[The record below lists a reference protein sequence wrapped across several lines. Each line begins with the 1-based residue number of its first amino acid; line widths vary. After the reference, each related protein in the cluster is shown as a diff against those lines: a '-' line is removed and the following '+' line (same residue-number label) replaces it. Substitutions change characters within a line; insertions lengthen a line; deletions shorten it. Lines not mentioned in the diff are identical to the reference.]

1 MLDYSEPVARLID
14 EFKRL
19 PGIGHKSAQRLA
31 FYILRRPKTEID
43 AFVESLR
50 EVKEK
55 IVFCSTCN
63 NLTDVDPCL
72 YCSNPKRDRVTATF
86 QGSRT
91 IQRVLN
97 IEDPTIP
104 DYLTP
109 TAGGEQKSLGEFY
122 HWNTSNLER

>member
-19 PGIGHKSAQRLA
+19 PGVGQKSAQRLA
-31 FYILRRPKTEID
+31 FYVLRRPMAEVE
-43 AFVESLR
+43 AFANALR

-72 YCSNPKRDRVTATF
+72 YCSGHSRDKSVICVVEEPYNLVA
-86 QGSRT
+86 
-91 IQRVLN
+91 
-97 IEDPTIP
+97 IEKTRE
-104 DYLTP
+104 Y
-109 TAGGEQKSLGEFY
+109 
-122 HWNTSNLER
+122 